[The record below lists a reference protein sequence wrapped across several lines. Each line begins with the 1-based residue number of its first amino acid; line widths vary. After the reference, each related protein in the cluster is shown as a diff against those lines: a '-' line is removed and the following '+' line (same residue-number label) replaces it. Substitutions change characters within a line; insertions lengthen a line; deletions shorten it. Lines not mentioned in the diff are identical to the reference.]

1 MHNCL
6 ETPAFNAFW
15 LFVHTKT
22 IKKADVFIKR
32 PQSWRL
38 FKMEVNGYVSIK
50 SKNGGLRMR

>member
-6 ETPAFNAFW
+6 ETSTFNAFW

-32 PQSWRL
+32 PQRWGL
-38 FKMEVNGYVSIK
+38 FKMEVNGYVIIK
-50 SKNGGLRMR
+50 CKYKGLRMR